1 MSQSHLYPTR
11 SRTYEETINA
21 DTSTNCNFTE
31 EISKLR
37 IDLVGNFHDLW
48 DEFINIKN
56 TIIKKL

>member
-48 DEFINIKN
+48 DEFINMKN
-56 TIIKKL
+56 I